1 MNWHNKITSMEP
13 LELAAFLC
21 EPTFIADCSC
31 NSNVCPYFEGDKC
44 NAREY
49 VRESGNACHDA
60 ALRWLLSEVE
70 ESSEENN
77 KNDAEKTY
85 DFYRIMGEAKD
96 RVLESGA
103 ESESHFE
110 DVFECAAEYWHKYL
124 TDHCVEYGSDVCI
137 TPEDVSALMILF
149 NLSRFITS
157 DLPGRDPFIEIAK
170 FSAICGEICERK
182 RARVKD
188 V

>member
-13 LELAAFLC
+13 LELA
-21 EPTFIADCSC
+21 EFISGEAPGIESC
-31 NSNVCPYFEGDKC
+31 NKRFCSFYGEDGRCLDNSKC
-44 NAREY
+44 AEA
-49 VRESGNACHDA
+49 V
-60 ALRWLLSEVE
+60 LKWLLSEVE

-77 KNDAEKTY
+77 KNDTEKTY

-103 ESESHFE
+103 ESEYHFE